1 MCLVKCYNRPWCG
14 ERVKSLLDSLA
25 MSDTTIQMDGL
36 AVLGIEEAGEDGGGI
51 LASGMK
57 K

>member
-1 MCLVKCYNRPWCG
+1 VKCYNRPWCG